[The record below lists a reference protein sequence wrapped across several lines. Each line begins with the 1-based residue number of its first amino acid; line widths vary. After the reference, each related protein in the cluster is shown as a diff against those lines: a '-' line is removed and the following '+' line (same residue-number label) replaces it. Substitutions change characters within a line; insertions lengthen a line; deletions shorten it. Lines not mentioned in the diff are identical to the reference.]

1 MRRTSNIG
9 LCSIAALLVV
19 SNLAIAEKKV
29 NRLGP
34 VDHPAPGTTIVRFG
48 EVAPG
53 VYRGSKPHTDVDFHF
68 LRSKH
73 VRYDLDIR
81 FLPFLAA
88 SEAREARQDG
98 IIFLTSPMNGSPVQP
113 SEQHVNRI
121 LLTLHE
127 KRHLG
132 IYFHCDLG
140 RDRTSL
146 IAALYEMYFLG
157 RSKEIAW
164 REMKEYG
171 FKDSWTLRG
180 LRDYFEKHPQPS
192 QELLSAIRAESGVTH
207 KDNALLPRR

>member
-1 MRRTSNIG
+1 MG
-9 LCSIAALLVV
+9 ALLVA
-19 SNLAIAEKKV
+19 SSLAIAEKNV
-29 NRLGP
+29 RRPGP
-34 VDHPAPGTTIVRFG
+34 ADHPAPGTTIVRFG

-53 VYRGSKPHTDVDFHF
+53 VYRGSKPHTEADFRL

-73 VRYDLDIR
+73 IRYDLDIR
-81 FLPFLAA
+81 FLPFLAG
-88 SEAREARQDG
+88 SEAQKAMQYG
-98 IIFLTSPMNGSPVQP
+98 LTFLTSPMNGSPVPP
-113 SEQHVNRI
+113 SEQHVNHI

-146 IAALYEMYFLG
+146 IAALYEMYFVG
-157 RSKEIAW
+157 RSKEAAW

-180 LRDYFEKHPQPS
+180 LKDYFEKHPQPS
-192 QELLSAIRAESGVTH
+192 PELLAAIRTESRVTH
-207 KDNALLPRR
+207 KENALRPRR